1 MEMKKISTSKLH
13 SPAAGIPK
21 HFESEIS
28 FIQQV

>member
-1 MEMKKISTSKLH
+1 MEMKKSQRPKLH

>member
-1 MEMKKISTSKLH
+1 MEMKKISRPKAAQ
-13 SPAAGIPK
+13 PAAGIPK